1 MFCLRLASHYSIPL
15 KKFPVPPGSVSEGL
29 GTLTGE
35 GECSWASL
43 VPYMLHNGEPRGE
56 PNSSVTWLA
65 EPRSSNIAI
74 VGHIEPD
81 RRPHLSPPLL
91 KPTEPHANA

>member
-1 MFCLRLASHYSIPL
+1 
-15 KKFPVPPGSVSEGL
+15 
-29 GTLTGE
+29 
-35 GECSWASL
+35 
-43 VPYMLHNGEPRGE
+43 MLHDGEPRGE

-81 RRPHLSPPLL
+81 RRPHLSLPLL
-91 KPTEPHANA
+91 KPTRATGKCLDLEVSSSANWALALGFRKRRRQRGKDVLMGRLTYSWAAST